1 MLEKII
7 SQKKNRLQNINQ
19 REKIK
24 AWEKELEELPKA
36 KDFRQALVKQAEVA
50 LIAEIKKASPSAGLF
65 RAKMDVG
72 KMASIYEQ
80 AGASCVSILTEEDFF
95 LGSSDDLRLVR
106 GASQLPV
113 LRKDFI
119 FTDYQIW
126 ESKMIGADCLL
137 LIAAILPTAELKR
150 FSSLAKELGLQTLVE
165 VHTEEELDQA
175 LEAGSQIIGIN
186 NRNLNTMTVNLKI
199 TEKLILLVPDEMV
212 TISESGI
219 SSRADILALQELGV
233 DAALVGEAIIKS
245 PDPGSKIKELLGQR
259 IKTEVSG

>member
-1 MLEKII
+1 MLEQII
-7 SQKKNRLQNINQ
+7 SQKKNRLKKINQ
-19 REKIK
+19 REKIR
-24 AWEKELEELPKA
+24 AWEKELDQMPEA
-36 KDFRQALVKQAEVA
+36 KNFRQALLKEPELA
-50 LIAEIKKASPSAGLF
+50 LIAEIKRASPSAGLLSE
-65 RAKMDVG
+65 RIEVG

-80 AGASCVSILTEEDFF
+80 AGASCISVLTEEDFF
-95 LGSSDDLRLVR
+95 LGSSDDLRLVK

-137 LIAAILPTAELKR
+137 LILAILPTAELKR
-150 FSSLAKELGLQTLVE
+150 LSGLAKELGLQALVE
-165 VHTEEELDQA
+165 VHTEKELDRA

-186 NRNLNTMTVNLKI
+186 NRDLKTMTVDLK
-199 TEKLILLVPDEMV
+199 TVERLIPLIPDGIATV
-212 TISESGI
+212 AESGI

-233 DAALVGEAIIKS
+233 DAALVGEAIIMS
-245 PDPGSKIKELLGQR
+245 PDPGSKIRELLGQR